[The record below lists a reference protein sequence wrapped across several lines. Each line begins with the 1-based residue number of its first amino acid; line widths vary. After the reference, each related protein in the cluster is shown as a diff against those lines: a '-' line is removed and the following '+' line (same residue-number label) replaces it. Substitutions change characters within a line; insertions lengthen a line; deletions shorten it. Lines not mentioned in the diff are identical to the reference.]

1 MAGMKERLSLS
12 VEAPTVAY
20 LTARARRETNGNV
33 SAMVDRLVRAALLGE
48 SVRAEARW
56 YATNPDVA
64 EAAEAERYAA

>member
-1 MAGMKERLSLS
+1 MKERLSLS

-20 LTARARRETNGNV
+20 LTSRAARETGGNV
-33 SAMVDRLVRAALLGE
+33 SAMVDKLVRAAVLAE

-56 YATNPDVA
+56 YAEHPEVA